1 MVKNAAEGIEG
12 AEMEGRAAQIKVT
25 LRVDDGMAIID
36 VEDNGKGFP
45 RENRARL
52 LEPYMTT
59 RTEGTGLGLPI
70 VAKIFEDHG
79 GGIELLDATSGPGA
93 WCACYFPVTG
103 ADQQTEGDLRRWRKK
118 LKSKVINHGERY
130 SDC

>member
-1 MVKNAAEGIEG
+1 
-12 AEMEGRAAQIKVT
+12 VT
-25 LRVDDGMAIID
+25 LRVDDGMAIVD

-59 RTEGTGLGLPI
+59 RKEGTGLGLPI

-93 WCACYFPVTG
+93 LVRLHFPVTG
-103 ADQQTEGDLRRWRKK
+103 AEQQGKGVLHAGAK
-118 LKSKVINHGERY
+118 N
-130 SDC
+130 